1 MHSNLLTDNKIKKYF
16 KHLKKT
22 TSLNDNL
29 TNKIIINDNNYLL
42 PLCKFY
48 LNNLRLIN
56 DLTYYR
62 NKYKKYYPT
71 QFKATFTSTKKW
83 IKKLLQTDN
92 RIMFLL
98 INKENEIS
106 GIIGFSKLEKKN
118 ILEIDN
124 VIKFKNCEEKNIF
137 SKTLK
142 ELVKFSK
149 EILFI
154 DNVQLKVM
162 NNNIRAIKFYKKN
175 HFKQIRKIPLT
186 KKKIKN
192 KIIYQEENEVE
203 LLKKNKN
210 FFLLMIYKEK
220 KIKTS
225 KDLILTGGPSI
236 SNYEIYNVNKAIMH
250 GWDNNHSSY
259 IKKLEVLIFF
269 SL

>member
-98 INKENEIS
+98 INKEN
-106 GIIGFSKLEKKN
+106 LQKK
-118 ILEIDN
+118 
-124 VIKFKNCEEKNIF
+124 
-137 SKTLK
+137 
-142 ELVKFSK
+142 
-149 EILFI
+149 
-154 DNVQLKVM
+154 
-162 NNNIRAIKFYKKN
+162 
-175 HFKQIRKIPLT
+175 
-186 KKKIKN
+186 
-192 KIIYQEENEVE
+192 
-203 LLKKNKN
+203 LKKQK
-210 FFLLMIYKEK
+210 F
-220 KIKTS
+220 
-225 KDLILTGGPSI
+225 
-236 SNYEIYNVNKAIMH
+236 
-250 GWDNNHSSY
+250 
-259 IKKLEVLIFF
+259 
-269 SL
+269 